1 MIPSIEPSKELI
13 AAVLDVKKVFG
24 VSVEED
30 DTLYIWS
37 TADEQEQNINIHMF
51 ANMCKVWAYEK
62 HRDPI
67 TSSFSGEGWFSTT
80 GKYYDDTLDGFY
92 ADTEQAA
99 VFKAAEWILQPE
111 AGSDDTSEHFLQD
124 PFNPSEPALTITQ
137 RKNK

>member
-51 ANMCKVWAYEK
+51 ANMCKVWALTQNYWL
-62 HRDPI
+62 D
-67 TSSFSGEGWFSTT
+67 SGIQVKPKGWQANC
-80 GKYYDDTLDGFY
+80 GYLDLNSQIAKDFY
-92 ADTEQAA
+92 ANTEPA
-99 VFKAAEWILQPE
+99 VIFKAAEW
-111 AGSDDTSEHFLQD
+111 FLEQGK
-124 PFNPSEPALTITQ
+124 Q
-137 RKNK
+137 